1 VLSVSYWMRDAKCA
15 IFLLLLIFIGE
26 QKVEVLKTAIEC
38 LELRLDQIFIDNAEN
53 IEALK

>member
-1 VLSVSYWMRDAKCA
+1 MRDAKCA

-26 QKVEVLKTAIEC
+26 QKVEVLKTAIEF